1 MSAQPDRAL
10 MRAVADVVINEEK
23 ARVAADRE
31 IAAEVARL
39 RERFDEYGT
48 IIELKVAAA
57 TAHLRNGVDGAPG
70 PAGEPGPPGPQGPQ
84 GPPGEVGA
92 VGERG
97 LPGVD
102 GRSAKPWRHRRY
114 HDPKQAYAEG
124 DVVAHD
130 GGSWLALCDEPGPLP
145 GDGWAQLTTRGQRG
159 KPGDRGER
167 GPAGP
172 EGRGVADVFVDET
185 GEALVVEF
193 SDSVQRAIPL
203 VMR

>member
-10 MRAVADVVINEEK
+10 MRAVAEVVVAEEK
-23 ARVAADRE
+23 ARVAADQV
-31 IAAEVARL
+31 IAADMARL
-39 RERFDEYGT
+39 RERIDEYGT

-57 TAHLRNGVDGAPG
+57 TAHLRNGLDGAPG
-70 PAGEPGPPGPQGPQ
+70 PAGPPGEPGPAGPPGAEGPAGPPGP
-84 GPPGEVGA
+84 A
-92 VGERG
+92 
-97 LPGVD
+97 GVA
-102 GRSAKPWRHRRY
+102 GTNARQWRHRRY

-130 GGSWLALCDEPGPLP
+130 GGSWLAVCDEPGPLP

-172 EGRGVADVFVDET
+172 EGRGVVDLT
-185 GEALVVEF
+185 VSEAGTELVVEF
-193 SDSVQRAIPL
+193 SDNVSRAIPF
-203 VMR
+203 VVTQ

>member
-1 MSAQPDRAL
+1 MPAQPDRAL

-23 ARVAADRE
+23 ARIAADRE
-31 IAAEVARL
+31 LAAEMARL
-39 RERFDEYGT
+39 RDRFDEYGT

-70 PAGEPGPPGPQGPQ
+70 PAGEPGPPGPAGPQ
-84 GPPGEVGA
+84 GPAGA
-92 VGERG
+92 PGERG
-97 LPGVD
+97 ERGEPGTA
-102 GRSAKPWRHRRY
+102 GANARQWRHRRY
-114 HDPKQAYAEG
+114 YDQKQAYAEG

-130 GGSWLALCDEPGPLP
+130 GGSWLALQDAPGPLP

-167 GPAGP
+167 GLAGP
-172 EGRGVADVFVDET
+172 EGRGVADVFVNES

-193 SDSVQRAIPL
+193 SDSVQRSIPL
-203 VMR
+203 VTR

>member
-1 MSAQPDRAL
+1 MPAQPDRAL

-23 ARVAADRE
+23 ARIAADRE
-31 IAAEVARL
+31 IAAEMARL
-39 RERFDEYGT
+39 RDRFDEYGT

-84 GPPGEVGA
+84 GPPGEAGA
-92 VGERG
+92 AGERG
-97 LPGVD
+97 LPGAA
-102 GRSAKPWRHRRY
+102 GRDARPWRHRRY
-114 HDPKQAYAEG
+114 YDAKQSYAEG

-130 GGSWLALCDEPGPLP
+130 GGSWLALQDAPGPLP
-145 GDGWAQLTTRGQRG
+145 GDGWAQITTRGQRG

-167 GPAGP
+167 GPVGP
-172 EGRGVADVFVDET
+172 EGRGVADVFVNES

-193 SDSVQRAIPL
+193 TDSVQRAIPL
-203 VMR
+203 VTR